1 MDSKT
6 VLASSAIGEI
16 NKQINEEIAIS
27 RTLRH
32 PKVLKN
38 FFNEFILF
46 LISMK
51 SQIFIKT

>member
-16 NKQINEEIAIS
+16 NKQTNEEIAIS

-32 PKVLKN
+32 PKVLKK

-46 LISMK
+46 LILMK
-51 SQIFIKT
+51 S